1 DFLRVIVLEMNM
13 RRGGK
18 FDEGASGRARIWL
31 PPRKQPVARN
41 SAFDDEEDEDE
52 IVSVSGSGVTSRKI
66 PRRWVPV
73 SIE

>member
-1 DFLRVIVLEMNM
+1 
-13 RRGGK
+13 